1 MLSSVPLPNYNS
13 ATLYKSM
20 FETADDADLNN
31 LKKFEVQIVAA
42 YGNYDHQHGNSQH
55 LKPVT
60 GVNEKLKEAIDRCYG
75 RLGNKKISPSYVRD
89 LLLDAVPV
97 CPYCGVGET
106 AELDH
111 VLPRSVWPEF
121 TIHISNLVPACRKCN
136 GNKSDRSFLT
146 SGWSYH
152 HPYFHSEL
160 STKFLF
166 AMPIISGPNIRY
178 EFTVRRP
185 PQVSQATFHSV
196 EEAFRTF
203 HLAKRFASQ
212 SVHRLSNRS
221 LKLRQLFGALGSA
234 GVKDYLLGEATS
246 ISDARGVNYWE
257 AVLLS
262 DLSSSTEY
270 CEFEHWS

>member
-1 MLSSVPLPNYNS
+1 MLSSVPLPGYS
-13 ATLYKSM
+13 STALYKSM
-20 FETADDADLNN
+20 LDIADATDLAN
-31 LKKFEVQIVAA
+31 LKQFEMQAIAA
-42 YGNYDHQHGNSQH
+42 YDNYDQQQGNSEH
-55 LKPVT
+55 LQPAA
-60 GVNEKLKEAIDRCYG
+60 GVNNELKEAIDRCYG
-75 RLGNKKISPSYVRD
+75 RLGNKRISPSYVRD

-97 CPYCGVGET
+97 CPYCGVSET

-121 TIHISNLVPACRKCN
+121 TIHISNLVPACGKCN

-160 STKFLF
+160 SSKFLF
-166 AMPIISGPNIRY
+166 AAPIIRKQNIRY

-185 PQVSQATFHSV
+185 AHVSEATFLSV
-196 EEAFRTF
+196 EEAFKTF

-221 LKLRQLFGALGSA
+221 LKMKQLFAVLGPS
-234 GVKDYLLGEATS
+234 GVKDYLLGEAVS
-246 ISDARGVNYWE
+246 ISDARGINYWE
-257 AVLLS
+257 AVLLL
-262 DLSSSTEY
+262 DLSSSAEY